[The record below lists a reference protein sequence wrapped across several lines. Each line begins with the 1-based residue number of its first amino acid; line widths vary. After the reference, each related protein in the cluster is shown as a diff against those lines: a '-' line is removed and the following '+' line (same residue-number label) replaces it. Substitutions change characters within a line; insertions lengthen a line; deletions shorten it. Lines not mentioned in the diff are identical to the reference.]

1 MKKNHDSTQTYVR
14 LTTFFFML
22 LFVSACDTID
32 KNNYLIPM
40 ELPAAKQK
48 VLIEDYTGMKCPN
61 CPKGATII
69 DSLKSVFGENI
80 IPVSIHSG
88 VYAQPSGIFTKDFRT
103 EAGTAYN
110 SYFGVEAYP
119 TGIVNR
125 NLYHDKLKI
134 DIWEWNGAVI
144 HHTTQESPLGIS
156 ISGIWSEGNRNLTL
170 KIEISV
176 FRETTP
182 DLKLQV
188 WLVEDSI
195 VAPQV
200 NETKIEKE
208 YVHNRVLRGAINGT
222 WGETL
227 TGITKNT
234 IISKT
239 IQYNIPENFIYE
251 KCSIVA
257 FVYKE
262 KDKSVVQVN
271 ELKL

>member
-1 MKKNHDSTQTYVR
+1 MKIFYDISPAYLR
-14 LTTFFFML
+14 LTKFLFML
-22 LFVSACDTID
+22 LFVSSCDTID
-32 KNNYLIPM
+32 KNNYLISI

-69 DSLKSVFGENI
+69 DSLKSVYGDNI

-110 SYFGVEAYP
+110 SYFGVEVYP

-125 NLYHDKLKI
+125 NSYNDKLKL

-144 HHTTQESPLGIS
+144 HHTTQEAPLGID
-156 ISGIWSEGNRNLTL
+156 IFGNWSESKRNLTL
-170 KIEISV
+170 KIDISI
-176 FRETTP
+176 FREITP

-195 VAPQV
+195 IAPQV
-200 NETKIEKE
+200 NETKIVKE
-208 YVHNRVLRGAINGT
+208 YIHNRVLRSAINGT

-227 TGITKNT
+227 AGITKNS
-234 IISKT
+234 IISRT
-239 IQYNIPENFIYE
+239 IQYNVPEYFTYE
-251 KCSIVA
+251 NCSIVA
-257 FVYKE
+257 FVYEE
-262 KDKSVVQVN
+262 KDKSVIQAN